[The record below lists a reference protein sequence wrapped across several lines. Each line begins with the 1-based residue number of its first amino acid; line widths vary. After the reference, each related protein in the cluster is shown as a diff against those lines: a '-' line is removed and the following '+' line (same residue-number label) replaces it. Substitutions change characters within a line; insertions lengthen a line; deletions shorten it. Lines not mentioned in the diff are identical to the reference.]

1 MGHPHITVTRMQ
13 VVTVMMMVTGVTLM
27 YAVQQD
33 IA

>member
-1 MGHPHITVTRMQ
+1 MGYPPITVTWMQ
-13 VVTVMMMVTGVTLM
+13 VVTVMMVVTGVTLM